1 MAGFSV
7 VLGSGIALAPAAPKT
22 TIMITPGASVP
33 LRNVEWAQ
41 GFDGITAT
49 NIPVLVELIVWNG
62 ATFGTR
68 TIAAPQ
74 QTYGE
79 STATTIASG
88 FVNYTAEPT
97 VLTVIKEWLVTPNG
111 GLLVIQS
118 PLNRELLST
127 SSLGVVKG
135 FGLRCTAQQ
144 AVNVRG
150 YIEYSEGG
158 G

>member
-1 MAGFSV
+1 MAGFAV
-7 VLGSGIALAPAAPKT
+7 VLGSGVALAAGAPKT
-22 TIMITPGASVP
+22 TILITAGASVP

-41 GFDGITAT
+41 GFDGVTAT
-49 NIPVLVELIVWNG
+49 NIPVLVELIVWSG

-68 TIAAPQ
+68 TIATPQ

-88 FVNYTAEPT
+88 FVNFTAEPT
-97 VLTVIKEWLVTPNG
+97 VITVIKEWLVTPNG
-111 GLLVIQS
+111 GLLVMQS

-127 SSLGVVKG
+127 SSLGLIKG

-144 AVNVRG
+144 VVNVRG
-150 YIEYSEGG
+150 YLEYSEGG

>member
-1 MAGFSV
+1 MAGFAV
-7 VLGSGIALAPAAPKT
+7 VIGSGVALTPGAPKT
-22 TIMITPGASVP
+22 TVMITPGSSVP
-33 LRNVEWAQ
+33 LRLVEAAI
-41 GFDGITAT
+41 GFDGTTAANT
-49 NIPVLVELIVWNG
+49 PVLVEAVVWSGVTLGNKTN
-62 ATFGTR
+62 AT
-68 TIAAPQ
+68 PQ

-88 FVNYTAEPT
+88 FVNFTTESTA
-97 VLTVIKEWLVTPNG
+97 LTVIKEWLVTPNG
-111 GLLVIQS
+111 GLMIIQS

-127 SSLGVVKG
+127 TSLGSIKG
-135 FGLRCTAQQ
+135 FAIRCTAQQ

>member
-1 MAGFSV
+1 MAGFAV
-7 VLGSGIALAPAAPKT
+7 VIGSGVALTPGAPKT

-33 LRNVEWAQ
+33 LRLVEMAI
-41 GFDGITAT
+41 GFDGT
-49 NIPVLVELIVWNG
+49 NASNTPVLVEEVIWTG

-68 TIAAPQ
+68 TIATPQ

-88 FVNYTAEPT
+88 FVNFTTEAT
-97 VLTVIKEWLVTPNG
+97 VITVIKEWFITPNG
-111 GLLVIQS
+111 GLIILQS

-127 SSLGVVKG
+127 TSLGVIKG
-135 FGLRCTAQQ
+135 FGLRCTGQQ